1 MNPKVVIP
9 IVAIMSLSL
18 AVSTSAF
25 LTSSDATNSDI
36 SLKDLNS
43 DGLVDVVDSEEGIF
57 WNQGDNQFYSNEMI
71 LADHEITKDG
81 FGSYY
86 AHQDP
91 VNATSL
97 SFKPSYFVFNHIHI
111 GGERASIMNLNNMN
125 TTFYEKNSDGTYY
138 PTKSVHPIGDF
149 NQYLH
154 IIPISEY
161 EKIEE

>member
-1 MNPKVVIP
+1 MI
-9 IVAIMSLSL
+9 ATLSF
-18 AVSTSAF
+18 AAFTSSAF
-25 LTSSDATNSDI
+25 LTASDATSSDV
-36 SLKDLNS
+36 SLRDVNS
-43 DGLVDVVDSEEGIF
+43 DGLVDVVDSKEGIF

-81 FGSYY
+81 FGSYH

-111 GGERASIMNLNNMN
+111 EEDRASIMDLNNMT
-125 TTFYEKNSDGTYY
+125 TTFYEKNNCGTYV
-138 PTKSVHPIGDF
+138 PTKSVHPNGDF

-154 IIPISEY
+154 MHPVMEY
-161 EKIEE
+161 EKIEA